1 MVTLSTVT
9 YYPIPFR
16 LLNTIVLS
24 IKLMTVDSIYSSY
37 LKLAHTLK
45 ISKYKYIGHYKLQ
58 YLLQLIH
65 LLITILK
72 KLAILSNS
80 FLTSVLRR
88 VL

>member
-1 MVTLSTVT
+1 MIDNQVAQYNST
-9 YYPIPFR
+9 
-16 LLNTIVLS
+16 S

-37 LKLAHTLK
+37 LKFAHTLT
-45 ISKYKYIGHYKLQ
+45 ISKYMRTGHYKIQ

-80 FLTSVLRR
+80 NLTSVLRR